1 MKDIIISFIIMI
13 GLGIFAVAACW
24 LSSGCCRYDG
34 YKRKNDVSDSG
45 KTEE

>member
-1 MKDIIISFIIMI
+1 MLNIIISLIIMI

-34 YKRKNDVSDSG
+34 YKRKS
-45 KTEE
+45 EEDEQKR